1 MEKLVKP
8 VTFGLLVVYCLSL
21 LVTPVTFEKGL
32 IFAVLAA
39 MVGYFEFKS
48 EQKELK
54 EIKEQLETIKQD
66 LNEQKKFSQELSS
79 HVSSIKMGQQIKS
92 VGRF

>member
-1 MEKLVKP
+1 MEKIIKP
-8 VTFGLLVVYCLSL
+8 VTFGLMVVYCLGL
-21 LVTPVTFEKGL
+21 LVTPVTFEKGV
-32 IFAVLAA
+32 IFAILAA

-48 EQKELK
+48 EQKELAKLK
-54 EIKEQLETIKQD
+54 EEIETVKNEI
-66 LNEQKKFSQELSS
+66 NEQKKFSQELSS

>member
-1 MEKLVKP
+1 MQKIIKP
-8 VTFGLLVVYCLSL
+8 VTFGLLVAHCLSL
-21 LVTPVTFEKGL
+21 LIAPATPEK
-32 IFAVLAA
+32 AVVFGILAI

-48 EQKELK
+48 EQKHLVDLK
-54 EIKEQLETIKQD
+54 AELETLKLD
-66 LNEQKKFSQELSS
+66 LLEQKKFSQELSS